1 MGDREL
7 AVGNTSKC
15 EEEKIKGENG
25 KKAAIN
31 LTRESHKSCLDK
43 KSNLINSLNF
53 PMLFYSI
60 ILKKLIR
67 AVRATR
73 FPVYVPLQVS
83 TSLNVSMPSQNLTQ
97 KDDALLEIH

>member
-15 EEEKIKGENG
+15 EEEKITGENG
-25 KKAAIN
+25 KNAAIN

-53 PMLFYSI
+53 P
-60 ILKKLIR
+60 
-67 AVRATR
+67 
-73 FPVYVPLQVS
+73 
-83 TSLNVSMPSQNLTQ
+83 
-97 KDDALLEIH
+97 

>member
-53 PMLFYSI
+53 P
-60 ILKKLIR
+60 
-67 AVRATR
+67 
-73 FPVYVPLQVS
+73 
-83 TSLNVSMPSQNLTQ
+83 
-97 KDDALLEIH
+97 